1 MNNPVLKTSLDDQ
14 DEQKSGGKK
23 PPQVYFNKQ
32 IRHTMQQTKN
42 DCGVACLIMALKYV
56 ISSMIP

>member
-1 MNNPVLKTSLDDQ
+1 MNNPIKTSSEDK

-23 PPQVYFNKQ
+23 SPQVYFNKQ